1 MPFPNPQRDIASSLR
16 YTTGSMSMSHSQTR
30 SLSGAPALLAV
41 LAILV
46 AAPVVGG
53 GVGAP
58 GPAGRSLARLVS
70 TPATPSVLVAV
81 GTSDASFDADPS
93 SGRSGVRSV
102 EGDDAL
108 DVLVRLGPLRLV
120 LPPPFAC

>member
-1 MPFPNPQRDIASSLR
+1 M
-16 YTTGSMSMSHSQTR
+16 
-30 SLSGAPALLAV
+30 LAV

-53 GVGAP
+53 GGGAP